1 MIKTELKLDLANFNL
16 DLIYGC
22 YQLTFTEANFKVFC
36 DINSMPRIGSSE
48 ETPICSDFPQL
59 PVNDVGEFQCSN
71 EIGELEKKT
80 TRTPNC

>member
-1 MIKTELKLDLANFNL
+1 
-16 DLIYGC
+16 
-22 YQLTFTEANFKVFC
+22 
-36 DINSMPRIGSSE
+36 MPRIGSSE
-48 ETPICSDFPQL
+48 ETPICSDFLQL